1 MPPPIDD
8 VIPVGADLIFNYV
21 RCFVKRPLRF
31 YDIAAGRSFM
41 TSEYDVIAVQ
51 TPRGPIALAVARSPY
66 TGNECYS
73 FAPKRTEIKSARLD
87 AYL

>member
-8 VIPVGADLIFNYV
+8 VIPVGADLIFSHGH
-21 RCFVKRPLRF
+21 RFVKRPLRF
-31 YDIAAGRSFM
+31 YDIAAGRSFT
-41 TSEYDVIAVQ
+41 TSEYDVVAIQ

-73 FAPKRTEIKSARLD
+73 FAPKRTEIRSARLD